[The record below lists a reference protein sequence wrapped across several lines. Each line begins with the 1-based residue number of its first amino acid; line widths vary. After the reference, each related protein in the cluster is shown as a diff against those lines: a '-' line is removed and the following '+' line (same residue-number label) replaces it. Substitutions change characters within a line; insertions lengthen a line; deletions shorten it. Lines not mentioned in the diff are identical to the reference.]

1 MSPVWGIKKRR
12 LCGFVFNFR
21 HALSILLRLCYTIAV
36 FAFGFRTHKD
46 FKGISKLFP
55 QK

>member
-12 LCGFVFNFR
+12 LFGFVFNFC
-21 HALSILLRLCYTIAV
+21 HALSILLCPWYNIAV
-36 FAFGFRTHKD
+36 FDFGFRAHKD
-46 FKGISKLFP
+46 FTGISKLFP